1 MIDWFKGLDQ
11 TSGTIPLTQALLA
24 MLASAFLSTLLGVVY
39 LKVNPNKGYG
49 RSLVLTQVTL
59 SVVIASVLMV
69 IGDSIAVAFGA
80 FGILGL
86 VLSSTGIYGV
96 MAYAVSR
103 RTREI
108 GIRMAIGATRGQVLS
123 SVARSAATLIGA
135 GLVLALG
142 LALGAGR
149 LLERIL
155 YGVKPSDP
163 LTFAIVFTIML
174 GVGAAATFLPARRA
188 TRIDPM
194 QALRL
199 E

>member
-1 MIDWFKGLDQ
+1 MAPPESIVPSIRGAVREIDPSIALFATGSMEDQLSLD
-11 TSGTIPLTQALLA
+11 
-24 MLASAFLSTLLGVVY
+24 FLRPAVAAI
-39 LKVNPNKGYG
+39 
-49 RSLVLTQVTL
+49 TL
-59 SVVIASVLMV
+59 S
-69 IGDSIAVAFGA
+69 A
-80 FGILGL
+80 FGILAL
-86 VLSSTGIYGV
+86 VLSATGIYGV

-108 GIRMAIGATRGQVLS
+108 GIRMAIGATQAQVLA
-123 SVARSAATLIGA
+123 SVARSAATLIGT
-135 GLVLALG
+135 GLVVGLAM
-142 LALGAGR
+142 ALGAGR

-163 LTFAIVFTIML
+163 VTFAIVFAIML

-194 QALRL
+194 QALRQ

>member
-1 MIDWFKGLDQ
+1 MPSIRRAVREIDPSIALFAVGSMEDQ
-11 TSGTIPLTQALLA
+11 LSWTFFAARTAAVMLSAFGLLA
-24 MLASAFLSTLLGVVY
+24 M
-39 LKVNPNKGYG
+39 
-49 RSLVLTQVTL
+49 
-59 SVVIASVLMV
+59 
-69 IGDSIAVAFGA
+69 
-80 FGILGL
+80 
-86 VLSSTGIYGV
+86 VLSATGIYGV

-108 GIRMAIGATRGQVLS
+108 GIRMAIGATQAQMLA

-135 GLVLALG
+135 GLILG
-142 LALGAGR
+142 LGTALAAGR

-163 LTFAIVFTIML
+163 LTFAIVFALML
-174 GVGAAATFLPARRA
+174 GIGSAATYLPARRA

-194 QALRL
+194 QALRQ